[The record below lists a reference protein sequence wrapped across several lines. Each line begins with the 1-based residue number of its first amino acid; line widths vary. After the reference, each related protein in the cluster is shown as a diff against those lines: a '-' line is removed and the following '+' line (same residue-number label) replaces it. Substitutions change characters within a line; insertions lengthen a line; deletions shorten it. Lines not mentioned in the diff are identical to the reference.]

1 MNLLKNHGG
10 ALFAGALAV
19 LVGGVVLLGW
29 ALDIAALKSVLPGWV
44 SMKPNTAFAFILTGL
59 ALLLSRPRSTLNAQL
74 STSISRCC
82 ALFAGLIGLLSLCE
96 YAFGWNPGFDQ
107 WLIPEPAGTVGTSH
121 PGRMAPDAA
130 LCFLLFAAGW
140 EFARRPRPTDRT
152 RSATLLLGAAMIT
165 VAQVEIL
172 SYFTPVLRTYGWGG
186 LTMMALPTATVFTAL
201 GAALLLTAWPESRP
215 ESAAPAPALAAPGAY
230 ASWLF
235 LLVFLLLAAG
245 IVSTGIFYYRNYER
259 KFRAEAEQQVAAIA
273 ELKVRQIADWRRER
287 LADARLVHD
296 TPYVARRALDAL
308 ANPASR
314 TTRQM
319 FTSWLSRLFA
329 CGSYERGLLL
339 DERLNVGLVYPE
351 GGSGALCDA
360 ARTAAE
366 QALRSRQVVITDLHR
381 ETADGP
387 VYLSLLVP
395 LVVRPES
402 SGDKVQ
408 PAGKGSS
415 PTDRSAGLLILQINA
430 RKELY
435 PLIQLWPTPSRTAE
449 SLLIRREGNE
459 AVFLNELRFQTN
471 AALTRRSSLANTNM
485 PEVQAALGQE
495 GIVEGVDY
503 RGMPVLAAVRAVP
516 DSPWFLVARRDV
528 AEVYAP
534 LRAQLWQVIVLVGV
548 LLFGAGAGVGLVW
561 WQQRVRFFRK
571 EAQSAETLR
580 QARDFLENLFNYAN
594 APIIVWD
601 PQFKITRFNHAF
613 EILTGRRVSDVIGQP
628 LEILFPPAL
637 VDSSMD
643 LIKTTTGGER
653 CEAVEIQILR
663 LDGSVRIVIWNFAT
677 IFAPD
682 GKTPVASI
690 AQGQDITD
698 RKQAEAALRE
708 SEYRFRRAVLDSPFP
723 ILLHAEDGT
732 VLQSSNSWCEITG
745 YTRQE
750 LATIADWT
758 ERAYGERKTHVQA
771 DIDRLFGLDHRLAEG
786 DYTIRTKSGDTRIWE
801 FSSSP
806 LGRLPDGRRLV
817 ISMAMDVTER
827 RLAEQALR
835 ETNAQLEQATTRSQQ
850 LAIRAEAANHAKSE
864 FLANMS
870 HEIRTPMNGVIGM
883 TCLLLDTAL
892 SDDQRHY
899 AEMIR
904 SSGEALLAL
913 VNDILDFS
921 KIEAGKLE
929 LELLEFDLR
938 DLLESFSAPLAMRAR
953 SKGIEFVCAVDRD
966 VPSQVRGAPVRLRQ
980 VLTNL
985 AGNAVKFT
993 KQGRISVQASLIS
1006 ENATEAV
1013 VRFSVRDTGI
1023 GIPPEHQEMLFQKF
1037 TQVDASTTRRYGGT
1051 GLGLAISKQLAELMG
1066 GEIGVASAVGEGSEF
1081 WFTARL
1087 GKPAPPKSLTDGAA
1101 EPAGSVRPPRGTLP
1115 AVHRQGARILVAEDN
1130 VVNQDVA
1137 LGILHKLGLR
1147 AEAVAD
1153 GAEAVEVLRNQPY
1166 DLVLMDVQMPKMDG
1180 LEATRIIRDPQSPVL
1195 NHQVPIIAMTAHA
1208 ITGDRN
1214 RCLESGM
1221 NDYVS
1226 KPVSP
1231 QALAEALN
1239 TWLPLKT
1246 PETRPDLS
1254 AGEL

>member
-1 MNLLKNHGG
+1 
-10 ALFAGALAV
+10 
-19 LVGGVVLLGW
+19 
-29 ALDIAALKSVLPGWV
+29 
-44 SMKPNTAFAFILTGL
+44 
-59 ALLLSRPRSTLNAQL
+59 
-74 STSISRCC
+74 
-82 ALFAGLIGLLSLCE
+82 
-96 YAFGWNPGFDQ
+96 
-107 WLIPEPAGTVGTSH
+107 
-121 PGRMAPDAA
+121 
-130 LCFLLFAAGW
+130 
-140 EFARRPRPTDRT
+140 
-152 RSATLLLGAAMIT
+152 
-165 VAQVEIL
+165 
-172 SYFTPVLRTYGWGG
+172 
-186 LTMMALPTATVFTAL
+186 
-201 GAALLLTAWPESRP
+201 
-215 ESAAPAPALAAPGAY
+215 
-230 ASWLF
+230 
-235 LLVFLLLAAG
+235 
-245 IVSTGIFYYRNYER
+245 
-259 KFRAEAEQQVAAIA
+259 
-273 ELKVRQIADWRRER
+273 
-287 LADARLVHD
+287 
-296 TPYVARRALDAL
+296 
-308 ANPASR
+308 
-314 TTRQM
+314 
-319 FTSWLSRLFA
+319 
-329 CGSYERGLLL
+329 
-339 DERLNVGLVYPE
+339 
-351 GGSGALCDA
+351 
-360 ARTAAE
+360 
-366 QALRSRQVVITDLHR
+366 
-381 ETADGP
+381 
-387 VYLSLLVP
+387 
-395 LVVRPES
+395 
-402 SGDKVQ
+402 
-408 PAGKGSS
+408 
-415 PTDRSAGLLILQINA
+415 LILQINA

-435 PLIQLWPTPSRTAE
+435 PLIQLWPVPSATAE

-459 AVFLNELRFQTN
+459 AVFLSELRFQTN
-471 AALTRRSSLANTNM
+471 AALTLRSSLANTNM
-485 PEVQAALGQE
+485 PAVQAALGQE

-516 DSPWFLVARRDV
+516 DSPWFLMACRDV

-548 LLFGAGAGVGLVW
+548 LLYGAGAGVGLVW
-561 WQQRVRFFRK
+561 RHQRVRFFRK
-571 EAQSAETLR
+571 EAQSAEALR
-580 QARDFLENLFNYAN
+580 QARDFLENLFNHAN

-637 VDSSMD
+637 VDSSMA

-653 CEAVEIQILR
+653 WEAVEIQILH
-663 LDGSVRIVIWNFAT
+663 LDGSVRIVSWNSAT
-677 IFAPD
+677 IFAPE

-690 AQGQDITD
+690 ALGQDITE
-698 RKQAEAALRE
+698 RKRTEAALRE
-708 SEYRFRRAVLDSPFP
+708 SEDRFRRAVLDSPFP

-732 VLQSSNSWCEITG
+732 VLQCSNSWCEITG

-750 LATIADWT
+750 LATIADWM
-758 ERAYGERKTHVQA
+758 ERAYGERKTLVQA

-786 DYTIRTKSGDTRIWE
+786 DYTIRIKSGDTRIWE

-835 ETNAQLEQATTRSQQ
+835 ETNAQLEQATTRSEL
-850 LAIRAEAANHAKSE
+850 LAIRAEAATRAKSE

-883 TCLLLDTAL
+883 IGLLLDTEL
-892 SDDQRHY
+892 SGEQRHY
-899 AEMIR
+899 AETIR
-904 SSGEALLAL
+904 SSGEVLLAL

-929 LELLEFDLR
+929 LELLKFDLR
-938 DLLESFSAPLAMRAR
+938 DLLESFAAPLALRAR
-953 SKGIEFVCAVDRD
+953 SKGIEFDCAVEPD
-966 VPSQVRGAPVRLRQ
+966 VPSQVCGAPCRLRQ
-980 VLTNL
+980 ILINL

-993 KQGRISVQASLIS
+993 ERGRVSVKVSLIS

-1037 TQVDASTTRRYGGT
+1037 TQADASTTRRYGGT
-1051 GLGLAISKQLAELMG
+1051 GLGLAISKKLTELMG
-1066 GEIGVASAVGEGSEF
+1066 GEIGVKSQTGVGSEF
-1081 WFTARL
+1081 WFTVPL
-1087 GKPAPPKSLTDGAA
+1087 GKTMHPKSVT
-1101 EPAGSVRPPRGTLP
+1101 EGSASPPRVPLP

-1153 GAEAVEVLRNQPY
+1153 GAEAVEVLRILPY
-1166 DLVLMDVQMPKMDG
+1166 DLVLMDVQMPEMDG

-1208 ITGDRN
+1208 MTGDRN

-1239 TWLPLKT
+1239 AWLPQ
-1246 PETRPDLS
+1246 ETSERRPSVS
-1254 AGEL
+1254 AGEASVCQSVPEVPVFDRAGLVDRMMGDVAFADRILTRFLESTPPQIESLRESLDSGDAATAKRIAHTIKGAASNIGGERLHTVAFEIEEAARNADLPRAIRHFAELQSQFEQLKEIIQAKE